1 MVRKKKMKKVRKTKG
16 SPAKGRILTAL
27 DGQNIRILAEQ
38 LGKLLSLDGY
48 RSTFSLAAIA
58 KERKLEKLVPQGVSK
73 KEAFSGF
80 IKNLIKEKPRTLKI
94 IVREILPRAIEKRHR
109 EGSPVLEQEATELAN
124 QLFQLGVDLRKEI
137 KSLKLPT
144 ERPRIVPP
152 PIAVQKILDV
162 YPLHPI
168 LLPDCKKM
176 FVDGHLNESV
186 RKSLER
192 FEKTVQDL
200 SSIRNLDGQK
210 LMASAFS
217 EEDPKIRL
225 NGLRTSQE
233 INEQIGFKL
242 TAMGLMTWW
251 RNNLSHGDEE
261 QLPHHEALGRLI
273 MVSNLF
279 SRLDERIS

>member
-1 MVRKKKMKKVRKTKG
+1 MICRKKRNKFGKKKKA
-16 SPAKGRILTAL
+16 PAKRRILTAL

-109 EGSPVLEQEATELAN
+109 EGSPLLEREATELAN

-176 FVDGHLNESV
+176 FVDGYLNESV

-210 LMASAFS
+210 LMAAAFS

-225 NGLRTSQE
+225 NGLKTSQE
-233 INEQIGFKL
+233 INEQVGFKL
-242 TAMGLMTWW
+242 TTMGLMTWW

-261 QLPHHEALGRLI
+261 QLPHHEALGRLV

-279 SRLDERIS
+279 FRLDERVV